1 MSSLAMSRFGEF
13 GVGDAL
19 LELPPDRQSVSDQ
32 QEFHC
37 GIDKQ
42 I

>member
-1 MSSLAMSRFGEF
+1 MSGLTVSRFGEF
-13 GVGDAL
+13 GVGNAR
-19 LELPPDRQSVSDQ
+19 LELPPDRQGVSDQ
-32 QEFHC
+32 QEFHY